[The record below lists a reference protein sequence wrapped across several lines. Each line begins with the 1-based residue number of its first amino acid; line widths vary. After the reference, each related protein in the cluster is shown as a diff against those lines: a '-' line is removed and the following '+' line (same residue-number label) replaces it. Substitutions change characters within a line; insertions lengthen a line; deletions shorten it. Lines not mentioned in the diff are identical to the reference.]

1 MECIAFEVTRSEDD
15 SVRLGVAEPAA
26 LRLAEPVFA
35 NVPALE
41 RALRRVGLPGE
52 LALGCGRTA
61 PVVVS
66 FVQLSR
72 LGFL

>member
-1 MECIAFEVTRSEDD
+1 MECIAFEVTRREDE

-26 LRLAEPVFA
+26 LQLAEPVFA
-35 NVPALE
+35 SVPALE
-41 RALRRVGLPGE
+41 RALRRVGLPEE
-52 LALGCGRTA
+52 LALGRGRSA
-61 PVVVS
+61 PVAVS